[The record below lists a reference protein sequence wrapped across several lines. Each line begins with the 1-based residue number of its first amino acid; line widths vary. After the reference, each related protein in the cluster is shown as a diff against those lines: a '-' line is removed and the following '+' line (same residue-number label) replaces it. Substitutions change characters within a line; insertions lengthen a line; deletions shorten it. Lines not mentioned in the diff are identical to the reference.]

1 MLTELK
7 YMIKRKA
14 GDLLRRFE
22 RYSEDSYIEAIG
34 QVLNSPTANSE
45 EERLDLRVRIAFM
58 CCIHGMDQV
67 IPEDTVGSWTFKWK
81 RPVRFTKYQP
91 PFFDQSYTGPGK
103 LEHDEDGKIKLD
115 EDGNMT
121 LVLDCTYELCVSK
134 VGRFHGEYDLAML
147 CRTPTTHGA
156 PWEESLSIV
165 KGDVSDEWL
174 YRAFRYASGL
184 DSKWVEPC

>member
-22 RYSEDSYIEAIG
+22 RYSEDSYIESIG
-34 QVLNSPTANSE
+34 QVLNSPTANS

-81 RPVRFTKYQP
+81 RPMRFKKYPP
-91 PFFDQSYTGPGK
+91 PFLDQSYTGPGK
-103 LEHDEDGKIKLD
+103 LECD
-115 EDGNMT
+115 EDGNT
-121 LVLDCTYELCVSK
+121 ILVLDGVYELCVSK

-147 CRTPTTHGA
+147 YRTPTTHGA

-184 DSKWVEPC
+184 DSEWVEPC